1 MYKLK
6 ILQGLEEPKEFIL
19 DEGTHILGRGTE
31 CNIVI
36 PSSVVSKKHAIITV
50 NHHKVMIEDL
60 ESKNG
65 TFVNGIMV
73 QKKELKLGDR
83 ISFQNIVLE
92 LTPTIDMSRNISG
105 ATSKISP
112 LFEPPPPSSQKPS
125 LFQQLMNPLFSSAVQ
140 VIDWKYLTLFLFLG
154 FILFNFSI
162 TLPQLLDTFHEK
174 LQLEAIKRG
183 EFIVKQISAQNQKNI
198 TLKNDLLVADTL
210 AISTD
215 LAQQEDRILLLNI
228 IDPKT
233 KKIIAPPERLEQSID
248 TKAAFLRGSEAKK
261 LALEKINNN
270 QILISQPIY
279 LYSSTQDRDVV
290 GAVVQAVFNLEG
302 IGMSASEK
310 NGILV
315 KFLIFSMVLGII
327 FYFLLQQFTSAAIRQ
342 IYTEIEAASKKGFQH
357 LELKTKF
364 EEINQIIHSI
374 NKTFKKTRDLMSK
387 LSQEEL
393 GKESLVLE
401 NTDEIL
407 NNLLRVLPDGLV
419 VLNNNYHIIRMNPV
433 FQKMANLRNT
443 DLLNK
448 NILDLIQEET
458 LLKNITHGLGQ
469 ASFGMSTSE
478 DIEWGDHKFH
488 LSVSATKNPNNEIDF
503 YIIDVRQVE

>member
-1 MYKLK
+1 MESQSRRISMYKLK

-36 PSSVVSKKHAIITV
+36 HSSVVYKKHAIITV

-183 EFIVKQISAQNQKNI
+183 EFI
-198 TLKNDLLVADTL
+198 
-210 AISTD
+210 
-215 LAQQEDRILLLNI
+215 
-228 IDPKT
+228 
-233 KKIIAPPERLEQSID
+233 
-248 TKAAFLRGSEAKK
+248 
-261 LALEKINNN
+261 EKINNN

-327 FYFLLQQFTSAAIRQ
+327 FYFLLQQFTSAAIRK

-357 LELKTKF
+357 LEQKTKF
-364 EEINQIIHSI
+364 EKINQIIHSI